1 MIENVR
7 TTIDSSSMPVHTLV
21 MDLRSV
27 DRTYRNREALRRLS
41 TLDNSGELYTEQYQ
55 NTQLRNYFQ
64 IQSILAKAELYPDLE
79 LPTIEEMKKVGYEF
93 IRYKFQDE
101 RVYVDPDFY
110 FIYPNTLSSQIIR
123 EALINSGQATK
134 DMETVF
140 KDSTGAEITVKQ
152 EAKKGYIVTSEN
164 EIAQNQSKLA
174 KEKLD
179 AKYKQQAKDTPE
191 NLIKKNNGFSAQE
204 QVGGLQN
211 KWTICKEIKAA
222 FLEENYKKEYDAYID
237 KCRMLQ
243 VNPDFYVDND
253 TLPVDTI
260 TNPINTNQTNNAS
273 STNSDINSNSN
284 NNVTSTQANNT
295 YADNKDNASNTNN
308 ANTDNQTNN
317 ANDTTNKNVSFVE
330 GKYVYAS
337 LANARKA
344 SNEIEYYLSNVY
356 INETVNDTLY
366 ADSEDVTDL
375 KENVDSTVD
384 AVSATNISGATAT
397 LPENEQTQ
405 LKKVWYENSM
415 IKDTQNRISNV
426 VLKIF
431 I

>member
-1 MIENVR
+1 MNFIQNN
-7 TTIDSSSMPVHTLV
+7 IK
-21 MDLRSV
+21 
-27 DRTYRNREALRRLS
+27 
-41 TLDNSGELYTEQYQ
+41 

-426 VLKIF
+426 VKKFLSDEPIQNIF
-431 I
+431 NLLNIDISDNFYFYSLRYVLCSGLWLYWRKRIL